1 MVDTE
6 KENKKASTFILMGI
20 SLVILGLVIGFIT
33 LSQPKISVETDETG
47 YLSTTDDSYTD
58 ETFVEDENAANSNHT
73 QSSDKTVTTTAKT
86 TTSKAVSYP
95 LNLNTCTAAE
105 LMTIDM
111 IGQTRA
117 NAIIAYRDYL
127 GGYTSV
133 EQLKNISG
141 IGESVYAAIEPY
153 VTV

>member
-58 ETFVEDENAANSNHT
+58 ETVVEDENAANSNHT

-95 LNLNTCTAAE
+95 LNLFWTFE
-105 LMTIDM
+105 I
-111 IGQTRA
+111 
-117 NAIIAYRDYL
+117 
-127 GGYTSV
+127 
-133 EQLKNISG
+133 
-141 IGESVYAAIEPY
+141 Y
-153 VTV
+153 VHL